1 MSHQKLS
8 FQCRPARKGIAACL
22 LFLLLAAGPALAAA
36 SSASDKTTK
45 AIVPND
51 NLLVQEIPAI
61 AADIALAARPYTEIR
76 SAGFGGWHPIDRE
89 MLISTRFGATQ
100 QVHGVDRPLG
110 ARSQLTFFDE
120 PVRGATFDPTQGN
133 FFTFTK
139 DTGGDEFYQIY
150 RFDFASG
157 LSTLLTDGEKRHAP
171 GPFSNAGDRLAFE
184 RVDANASGAF
194 TDFFT
199 VDPRSAQSR
208 RKVLR
213 VEGGGWGVSDWSA
226 DDQQWLMSEYISIN
240 QSHLWLFDFSTGS
253 LRRISTD
260 VDAQGGQKVAHR
272 GGVFSADGAA
282 VYTASDQRGE
292 FRELT
297 QLDLGTGEYTVL
309 TADIPWDVSS
319 FELSPDGSTIAF
331 LTNERGFSKLY
342 LLDVA
347 SGQHRPGPTLPIG
360 VVGGLEFHSN
370 GDDLSFTLTSAKTAG
385 DVYSVRLS
393 TGEIERWTKSETG
406 GLDTERFVDPELVTW
421 TAFDDRE
428 ISGFLYRPDPEKFSG
443 KRPVIVNIHG
453 GPEGQSRPTF
463 KGRTNYYINEL
474 GIAVI
479 YPNVRGSAGFGK
491 SFLQLDNGFLRAD
504 SYKDIGALFDWID
517 QDASLDANQIMI
529 TGGSYGGHMTFA
541 IATNYSDR
549 ICCSLPVVGISNLR
563 TFLENTQGYRRDL
576 RRVEYGDERDP
587 KMYEFLEKI
596 APLNQAEK
604 IQKPIFIVHGRNDPR
619 VPVSESEQIVG
630 DVRKNG
636 VPAWYLVA
644 EDEGHG
650 FRKKPNSDYQF
661 YATVAFVREFLLDE

>member
-1 MSHQKLS
+1 MPLKRLTINRRSVD
-8 FQCRPARKGIAACL
+8 CRIVAVLAL
-22 LFLLLAAGPALAAA
+22 LVLAVTAGPGLAAA
-36 SSASDKTTK
+36 GTEKEDK
-45 AIVPND
+45 AIAPNE

-61 AADIALAARPYTEIR
+61 GAGAAEAARPYTDIR
-76 SAGFGGWHPIDRE
+76 SAGFGGWHPIERE
-89 MLISTRFGATQ
+89 MLISTRFGATT
-100 QVHGVDRPLG
+100 QVHAVDRPLG
-110 ARSQLTFFDE
+110 ARSQLTFFAE
-120 PVRGATFDPTQGN
+120 PLRAASYDPSEGK
-133 FFTFTK
+133 FFVFTK

-150 RFDFASG
+150 RFDLETGRSI
-157 LSTLLTDGEKRHAP
+157 LLTDGEKRHAR

-184 RVDANASGAF
+184 RVDANKDGAF

-213 VEGGGWGVSDWSA
+213 VDGGGWGVLDWSR

-240 QSHLWLFDFSTGS
+240 QSHLWLFDFATGAM
-253 LRRISTD
+253 RRISKD
-260 VDAQGGQKVAHR
+260 RDAQGGEKVSHR
-272 GGVFSADGAA
+272 GGVFSADGKA
-282 VYTASDQRGE
+282 VYVSTDLGGE

-297 QLDLGTGEYTVL
+297 RIDLATGDYQAL
-309 TADIPWDVSS
+309 TADIPWDVSG

-331 LTNERGFSKLY
+331 LTNEQGFSKLY
-342 LLDVA
+342 LLDVP
-347 SGQHRPGPTLPIG
+347 SGEHRLGPKLPIG
-360 VVGGLEFHSN
+360 VVGGLEFHPK
-370 GDDLSFTLTSAKTAG
+370 GDELAFRLTSAKTAG

-393 TGEIERWTKSETG
+393 TGELERWTKSETG
-406 GLDTERFVDPELVTW
+406 GLDTEQFVDPELVTW
-421 TAFDDRE
+421 TSFDDRK
-428 ISGFLYRPDPEKFSG
+428 ITGFLYRPDAEKFPG
-443 KRPVIVNIHG
+443 KRPIIVNIHG

-474 GIAVI
+474 GLAVL

-517 QDASLDANQIMI
+517 QDPVLDGNQIMV

-587 KMYEFLEKI
+587 KMYEFLEEI
-596 APLNQAEK
+596 APLNHAEK